1 MADMTDDD
9 ILAELGVDL
18 TPKKVRARTP
28 REERIIAGF
37 EDIVRFRE
45 EHGRAPQHGEG
56 RDIFERLYAVRLDR
70 LRAQADCHELLADMD
85 MHGLLDGA
93 TDADAIDDLDDSAL
107 LAELGIEPDASDDI
121 TQLRNVR
128 SNADRQAA
136 EEVASAK
143 RCADFATFKPLFEQ
157 VQTDLDAGVRITRPF
172 VRDLG
177 MSKADIKP
185 GEFFIVGGQIAYV
198 ASMGEPIEAP
208 NGDTDARLR
217 VVYSNGTE
225 SDLLLRSLQR
235 ALYKDEGGRRITEP
249 TAGPL
254 FDSAKPVDVEP
265 DHLPTGTLYVLRSRS
280 THPTI
285 AAHRELV
292 HKIGITGGSVEAR
305 IAGAADDAT
314 YLLAGVDVVATYNL
328 YDVHRSRLEALIHR
342 VLEPVRF
349 DVEIPD
355 RFGKPVRPR
364 EWFLVPLPIVDEI
377 VARIADGTLAGMTYD
392 PQTVALASVNT
403 HGGSVNDQ
411 RLT

>member
-45 EHGRAPQHGEG
+45 EHGRVPQHGEG

-70 LRAQADCHELLADMD
+70 LRAQADCRELLADMD
-85 MHGLLDGA
+85 VHGLLDSA
-93 TDADAIDDLDDSAL
+93 TDAEAIDDLDDSAL
-107 LAELGIEPDASDDI
+107 LAELGIEPEATSDI

-128 SNADRQAA
+128 SNADRRAA
-136 EEVASAK
+136 EEVASAR
-143 RCADFATFKPLFEQ
+143 RCEDFAAFKPLFHQ
-157 VQTDLDAGVRITRPF
+157 VQADLESGTRTTRPF

-177 MSKADIKP
+177 MSKADIKL
-185 GEFFIVGGQIAYV
+185 GEFFIVGGQLAYV
-198 ASMGEPIEAP
+198 AEVGEPIEAP
-208 NGDTDARLR
+208 NGETDARLR

-235 ALYKDEGGRRITEP
+235 ALYKDEGGRRISEP

-254 FDSAKPVDVEP
+254 FDDAKAADVEP

-285 AAHRELV
+285 AAHRDLI
-292 HKIGITGGSVEAR
+292 HKIGITGGTVEAR

-314 YLLAGVDVVATYNL
+314 YLLAGVDVVATYKL
-328 YDVHRSRLEALIHR
+328 YDVNRPRLEALIHR
-342 VLEPVRF
+342 VLDHVRF
-349 DVEIPD
+349 DVDIPD

-377 VARIADGTLAGMTYD
+377 VSRIVDGTLAGMTYD
-392 PQTVALASVNT
+392 PNAVALVSLNI
-403 HGGSVNDQ
+403 HRGSLDDQ
-411 RLT
+411 RPR

>member
-37 EDIVRFRE
+37 EDIVKFRE
-45 EHGRAPQHGEG
+45 EHGRAPRHGED

-70 LRAQADCHELLADMD
+70 LRAQPDCRTLLADLD
-85 MHGLLDGA
+85 THGLLD
-93 TDADAIDDLDDSAL
+93 DALDAAPLDDDAL
-107 LAELGIEPDASDDI
+107 LAELGIETQAAEDI

-128 SNADRQAA
+128 SNAERSAA
-136 EEVASAK
+136 EEVAAAT
-143 RCADFATFKPLFEQ
+143 RCEDFATFKPRFEQ
-157 VQTDLDAGVRITRPF
+157 VQADLDAGTRTTRPF

-177 MSKADIKP
+177 MSKANIKQ

-198 ASMGEPIEAP
+198 ASVGDPIAAP
-208 NGDTDARLR
+208 NGEVDARLR

-225 SDLLLRSLQR
+225 SNLLLRSLQR
-235 ALYKDEGGRRITEP
+235 ALYKDEGGRRVSEP

-254 FDSAKPVDVEP
+254 FGDRASAEDEP
-265 DHLPTGTLYVLRSRS
+265 DRLPTGTLYVLRSRS

-285 AAHRELV
+285 AAHRELI
-292 HKIGITGGSVEAR
+292 HKIGITGGKVETR

-314 YLLAGVDVVATYNL
+314 YLLADVDVVATYTL
-328 YDVHRSRLEALIHR
+328 HDVHRSRLEALIHR
-342 VLEPVRF
+342 ILASVRY

-364 EWFLVPLPIVDEI
+364 EWFLVPLSIIDEI
-377 VARIADGTLAGMTYD
+377 VERIDDGTLAGMTYD
-392 PQTVALASVNT
+392 PEAA
-403 HGGSVNDQ
+403 
-411 RLT
+411 RLISGAV

>member
-45 EHGRAPQHGEG
+45 EHGRVPQHGGG

-70 LRAQADCHELLADMD
+70 LRAQADCRELLADMD
-85 MHGLLDGA
+85 KHGLLNSA
-93 TDADAIDDLDDSAL
+93 TDAEALDELDDSAL
-107 LAELGIEPDASDDI
+107 LAELGIEAEATTNI

-128 SNADRQAA
+128 SNADRTAA
-136 EEVASAK
+136 ENVASAK
-143 RCADFATFKPLFEQ
+143 RCEDFATFKPRFDQ
-157 VQTDLDAGVRITRPF
+157 VQADLEAGTRTTRPF

-177 MSKADIKP
+177 MSKADIKE

-198 ASMGEPIEAP
+198 AAMGDPIEAP
-208 NGDTDARLR
+208 NGETDARLR

-254 FDSAKPVDVEP
+254 FDNAEPAEAEP
-265 DHLPTGTLYVLRSRS
+265 DQLATGTLYVLRSRS

-285 AAHRELV
+285 AAHRDLV

-314 YLLAGVDVVATYNL
+314 YLLAGVDVVATYKL
-328 YDVHRSRLEALIHR
+328 YDVNRPRLEALIHR
-342 VLEPVRF
+342 VLDAVRF
-349 DVEIPD
+349 DAEILD

-364 EWFLVPLPIVDEI
+364 EWFLVPLPIVDQI
-377 VARIADGTLAGMTYD
+377 VERIGNGTLTGMAYD
-392 PQTVALASVNT
+392 PKIAALVPARS
-403 HGGSVNDQ
+403 
-411 RLT
+411 

>member
-9 ILAELGVDL
+9 ILAELGFDL

-37 EDIVRFRE
+37 EDIVRFHD
-45 EHGRAPQHGEG
+45 EHGRVPQHGEG

-70 LRAQADCHELLADMD
+70 LRAQADCRELLADMD
-85 MHGLLDGA
+85 VHGLLDGA
-93 TDADAIDDLDDSAL
+93 TVTDAIDDLDDNAL
-107 LAELGIEPDASDDI
+107 LAELGIESDASNDI
-121 TQLRNVR
+121 TRLRNVR

-143 RCADFATFKPLFEQ
+143 RCDDFATFRPLFDQ
-157 VQTDLDAGVRITRPF
+157 VQADLDVGIRTTRPF

-177 MSKADIKP
+177 MSKADIKQ
-185 GEFFIVGGQIAYV
+185 GEFFVVGGQLAYV
-198 ASMGEPIEAP
+198 AEVGEPIEAP
-208 NGDTDARLR
+208 NGETDARLR

-254 FDSAKPVDVEP
+254 FDSAVNTEIEP

-285 AAHRELV
+285 AAHRNLI

-305 IAGAADDAT
+305 IANASNDAT
-314 YLLAGVDVVATYNL
+314 YLLDDVDVIATYKLFDIN
-328 YDVHRSRLEALIHR
+328 RPRLEALIHR
-342 VLEPVRF
+342 VLETVRF
-349 DVEIPD
+349 DIEIPD
-355 RFGKPVRPR
+355 RFGKLVRPR
-364 EWFLVPLPIVDEI
+364 EWFLVPLPIIDQI
-377 VARIADGTLAGMTYD
+377 VERIMDGTLANVSYD
-392 PQTVALASVNT
+392 PETAAFVPT
-403 HGGSVNDQ
+403 
-411 RLT
+411 

>member
-37 EDIVRFRE
+37 EDIVKFRE
-45 EHGRAPQHGEG
+45 EHGRVPQHGED

-70 LRAQADCHELLADMD
+70 LRAQADCRALLADMD
-85 MHGLLDGA
+85 MHGLLDGV
-93 TDADAIDDLDDSAL
+93 TDEAPIDDLDDSAL
-107 LAELGIEPDASDDI
+107 LTELGIEAQAPDDI
-121 TQLRNVR
+121 TRLRNVR
-128 SNADRQAA
+128 SNAERSAA
-136 EEVASAK
+136 DEIAAAT
-143 RCADFATFKPLFEQ
+143 RCEDFATFKPRFEQ
-157 VQTDLDAGVRITRPF
+157 VQADLDAGTRTTRPF

-177 MSKADIKP
+177 MSKADIKQ

-198 ASMGEPIEAP
+198 ASVGDPIAAP
-208 NGDTDARLR
+208 NGEVDARLR

-225 SDLLLRSLQR
+225 SNLLLRSLQR
-235 ALYKDEGGRRITEP
+235 ALYKDEGGRRVSEP

-254 FDSAKPVDVEP
+254 FGDRGGAEDESDR
-265 DHLPTGTLYVLRSRS
+265 LPTGTLYVLRSRS

-285 AAHRELV
+285 TAHRELI
-292 HKIGITGGSVEAR
+292 HKIGITGGKVETR

-314 YLLAGVDVVATYNL
+314 YLLADVDVIATYTL
-328 YDVHRSRLEALIHR
+328 HDVHPSRLEALIHR
-342 VLEPVRF
+342 VLNRVRY

-364 EWFLVPLPIVDEI
+364 EWFLVPLAIINELVD
-377 VARIADGTLAGMTYD
+377 RIGDGTLAGMIYD
-392 PQTVALASVNT
+392 PKTARLVPEASI
-403 HGGSVNDQ
+403 
-411 RLT
+411 